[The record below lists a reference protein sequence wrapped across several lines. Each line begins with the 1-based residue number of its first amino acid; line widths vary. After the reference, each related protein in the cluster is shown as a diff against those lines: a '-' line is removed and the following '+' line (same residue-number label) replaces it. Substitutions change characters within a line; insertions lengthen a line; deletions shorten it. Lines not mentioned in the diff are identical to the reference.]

1 MPVYQNFPAY
11 FQVARSYHRG
21 WNGEWTRT
29 AFHQVNI
36 LENSSIRKPNT
47 HQWKNWWDESADA
60 KTIMFC
66 VIDKESIKINNGSGR
81 RWGLEYSLLG
91 ATFSADTHKYVI
103 DWIKINLLMNEK
115 KKCWQ
120 SAFLCATREAFIIIF
135 YEIWEC
141 RILHQIFCLCE
152 FSDIQK
158 KSKKNGSHKIAILLW
173 FARARAFHF
182 PRA

>member
-11 FQVARSYHRG
+11 FQVARSGHRG

-115 KKCWQ
+115 KMLTKCLFVCYER
-120 SAFLCATREAFIIIF
+120 SFYYYFLWNMRVPDTSSNFLPLWISRYPEKV
-135 YEIWEC
+135 E
-141 RILHQIFCLCE
+141 
-152 FSDIQK
+152 
-158 KSKKNGSHKIAILLW
+158 KNGSHKIAILLW

-182 PRA
+182 SRA